1 LADLPVYIYSPYI
14 LKGSS
19 GGPTAGTPPQGL
31 SCRMASPA
39 SMGDL
44 FRRVLGLQ
52 LTNMFAETFAW
63 QFIYLHAHDA
73 GHTEVAITTFFILMF
88 GMAVVFAPLISRK
101 TPTGRFMALGLVA
114 RLGGLAIVLSVAW
127 YGTLLAGAVLW
138 GLFIILFWVPYN
150 VVFLRMTTD
159 SDRAGRSTILFG
171 MFAVTSAIF
180 PLLGGRLFEDVGFWF
195 VAVVAIAVL
204 AVGAMIALRTPW
216 GEPMRFD
223 LRRSFRQGGH
233 LAPIVAGE
241 GLWQGVFWVAVPIG
255 TLRLFDQGSQYGA
268 FLAFLGLMAGVAS
281 VVAGRWSDRTQDRK
295 WPLVVSTLGVAVFT
309 LAAAF
314 AHGDV
319 TMWSLMVGMT
329 YFFLYMMM
337 AFTFTIITE
346 LADGRADGLA
356 DGLDDTMGM
365 REVMLNV
372 GRVGG
377 GTVFLSSL
385 LLDLDLVWP
394 LAIASTAVVLML
406 VGYLRRMGSP
416 HGPR

>member
-1 LADLPVYIYSPYI
+1 MSSP
-14 LKGSS
+14 
-19 GGPTAGTPPQGL
+19 TP
-31 SCRMASPA
+31 
-39 SMGDL
+39 MGDL

-73 GHTEVAITTFFILMF
+73 GHSEVAITAFFIIMF
-88 GMAVVFAPLISRK
+88 GMAVVFAPLISRS

-114 RLGGLAIVLSVAW
+114 RFAGLAIVLSVAW
-127 YGTLLAGAVLW
+127 YGTLLAAAVLW

-171 MFAVTSAIF
+171 MFAVTSAVF
-180 PLLGGRLFEDVGFWF
+180 PLLGGRLFEDVGVWC
-195 VAVVAIAVL
+195 VACVAIAVL
-204 AVGAMIALRTPW
+204 AVGAVIALRTPW
-216 GEPMRFD
+216 GEPMQFD
-223 LRRSFRQGGH
+223 LRRSFKQEGH
-233 LAPIVAGE
+233 LAPVVAGE

-255 TLRLFDQGSQYGA
+255 TFRMFDQGSQYGA
-268 FLAFLGLMAGVAS
+268 FLAFLGLMAGLAS

-295 WPLVVSTLGVAVFT
+295 LPLIVSTLGVAIFT
-309 LAAAF
+309 LAAALV
-314 AHGDV
+314 HGDI

-337 AFTFTIITE
+337 AFTFTIVTE
-346 LADGRADGLA
+346 LGKGV
-356 DGLDDTMGM
+356 DDTMGM

-394 LAIASTAVVLML
+394 LAIASTVVVLML
-406 VGYLRRMGSP
+406 VGYLRQMGSP